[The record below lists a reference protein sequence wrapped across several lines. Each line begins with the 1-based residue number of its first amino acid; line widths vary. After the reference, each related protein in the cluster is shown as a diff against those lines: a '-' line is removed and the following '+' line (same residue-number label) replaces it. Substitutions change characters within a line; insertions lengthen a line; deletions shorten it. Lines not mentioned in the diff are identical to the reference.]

1 MPGLKEL
8 PEVFVLIAFVGTVT
22 TIFAWCFL
30 ILCRILTNC
39 AKKSTATISKV
50 DKCALAVGAI
60 GIVCVLYGWL
70 LEPYL
75 LSLENVRLE
84 TSKLPKGQS
93 IRIVHISDL
102 HSDPQ
107 KRLEDRLPK
116 AISEQHPDLIVFTG
130 DAINS
135 PQGLENFRECLKQI
149 AALAPTFVVKGN
161 WDSWYFKDLDR
172 FGGTGAKELTSQA
185 VPLRVRGN
193 IVWIGG
199 LPVGSKSSVKDAM
212 ALAPATAYRIF
223 LFHYPD
229 CIEEMRSNKID
240 LYLAGHT
247 HGGQVALPFY
257 GALITL
263 AATGKKYESGLH
275 SLGDTHMYTNRGIG
289 MEGGLAPRVR
299 FCARPELTVIDVQ
312 SVGERSP
319 GSFSSE

>member
-1 MPGLKEL
+1 MFSLKEL
-8 PEVFVLIAFVGTVT
+8 PEVLVLIAFVGSVT
-22 TIFAWCFL
+22 TIFAWCFF
-30 ILCRILTNC
+30 ILCRILFVRARKGDT
-39 AKKSTATISKV
+39 TISGGE
-50 DKCALAVGAI
+50 KCALALGAI
-60 GIVCVLYGWL
+60 GSLCILYGWL
-70 LEPYL
+70 VEPYL
-75 LSLENVRLE
+75 LSVEHVRLK
-84 TSKLPKGQS
+84 TTKLPKSQS

-135 PQGLENFRECLKQI
+135 PEGLQNFRECLKQI

-161 WDSWYFKDLDR
+161 WDSWYFKSLDR
-172 FGGTGAKELTSQA
+172 FGGTGATELTSQA
-185 VPLRVRGN
+185 VPLRVRGST
-193 IVWIGG
+193 VWIGG
-199 LPVGSKSSVKDAM
+199 LPVGTKNSVKEAM
-212 ALAPATAYRIF
+212 AVAPTSDYRIF

-257 GALITL
+257 GALVTL

-275 SLGDTHMYTNRGIG
+275 SIGDTYIYTNRGIG

-299 FCARPELTVIDVQ
+299 FCARPEITVIDVQ
-312 SVGERSP
+312 GIR
-319 GSFSSE
+319 